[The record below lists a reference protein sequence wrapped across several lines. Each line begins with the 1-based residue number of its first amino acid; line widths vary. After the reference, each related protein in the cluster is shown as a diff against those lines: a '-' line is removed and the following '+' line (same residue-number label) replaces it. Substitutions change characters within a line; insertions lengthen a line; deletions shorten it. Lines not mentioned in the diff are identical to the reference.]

1 MTFLLGM
8 DLFVFI
14 AWIGTII
21 AAIFCVL
28 YGIYYE
34 FNKKSKSDDENNKSL
49 KINKK
54 PKEGA

>member
-14 AWIGTII
+14 AWLGTIL
-21 AAIFCVL
+21 AAIFCVI

-34 FNKKSKSDDENNKSL
+34 FIKKSNSDNENNKSSKINKKSK
-49 KINKK
+49 
-54 PKEGA
+54 EGA